1 VVPAGGAPVSDRPS
15 GALSSGAVTAAALA
29 VQTGLAS
36 VVGVIIG
43 REFGHG
49 AETDGFFAAYGVF
62 IVLVLVAN
70 AVRVVVLPRLAE
82 ARPRGA
88 LGSELL
94 AYALALTV
102 VAAPILV
109 AAELAPDRLAD
120 LLTGTGGEVAQSAAS
135 DTLRWMVPA
144 AVAQLYAGLAASALA
159 ALDDYRSAALGYA
172 LGSVLGLAL
181 ILLRVDAD
189 GIVAVSWG
197 MALNGA
203 VALLVPALVLLR
215 RRGAIAAPRP
225 EPAAEPPVRVSGPAE
240 GVWGRPR
247 SGPSAQPTRGR
258 GLGKPGG
265 SPSSARSAHREVPPA
280 RLQSRLWEFV
290 RGSAVPLAVQAL
302 YVICLPLASREG
314 EGAVTSFG
322 YAYLIAS
329 ALVAVT
335 ASSLGLVSSV
345 PLARSGLGPVRAA
358 RHVVST
364 SWIALAIVAPAAG
377 VFAVA
382 GGSLLRAV
390 LGSAYGADVG
400 SDLGLLVLAFGPFMV
415 VSAAFSVTFPLVFV
429 DRRERALPFIA
440 IGALAVQLPLAW
452 LLGRELG
459 LYGLAAAL
467 TVTTFGLLVVTLV
480 ELGALAGVLRGLA
493 IATATFVAV
502 AGAAFGLSALLLPD
516 AVAAV
521 IGVVGYAALLALVRP
536 RGLRAAW
543 AYLHA
548 LE

>member
-1 VVPAGGAPVSDRPS
+1 
-15 GALSSGAVTAAALA
+15 
-29 VQTGLAS
+29 
-36 VVGVIIG
+36 
-43 REFGHG
+43 
-49 AETDGFFAAYGVF
+49 
-62 IVLVLVAN
+62 
-70 AVRVVVLPRLAE
+70 
-82 ARPRGA
+82 
-88 LGSELL
+88 
-94 AYALALTV
+94 
-102 VAAPILV
+102 
-109 AAELAPDRLAD
+109 
-120 LLTGTGGEVAQSAAS
+120 
-135 DTLRWMVPA
+135 
-144 AVAQLYAGLAASALA
+144 
-159 ALDDYRSAALGYA
+159 
-172 LGSVLGLAL
+172 
-181 ILLRVDAD
+181 
-189 GIVAVSWG
+189 
-197 MALNGA
+197 
-203 VALLVPALVLLR
+203 
-215 RRGAIAAPRP
+215 
-225 EPAAEPPVRVSGPAE
+225 
-240 GVWGRPR
+240 
-247 SGPSAQPTRGR
+247 
-258 GLGKPGG
+258 
-265 SPSSARSAHREVPPA
+265 
-280 RLQSRLWEFV
+280 
-290 RGSAVPLAVQAL
+290 VPLAVQAL

>member
-1 VVPAGGAPVSDRPS
+1 
-15 GALSSGAVTAAALA
+15 
-29 VQTGLAS
+29 
-36 VVGVIIG
+36 
-43 REFGHG
+43 
-49 AETDGFFAAYGVF
+49 
-62 IVLVLVAN
+62 
-70 AVRVVVLPRLAE
+70 
-82 ARPRGA
+82 
-88 LGSELL
+88 
-94 AYALALTV
+94 
-102 VAAPILV
+102 
-109 AAELAPDRLAD
+109 
-120 LLTGTGGEVAQSAAS
+120 VAQSAAS

-225 EPAAEPPVRVSGPAE
+225 EPAAEPPVRVSGPVE
-240 GVWGRPR
+240 GVWGN
-247 SGPSAQPTRGR
+247 
-258 GLGKPGG
+258 
-265 SPSSARSAHREVPPA
+265 REVPPA
-280 RLQSRLWEFV
+280 RLQSRLWEFA